1 MGAECRAVKVLG
13 LGVALQ
19 CCPAAVACLFRV
31 ACRDVTWLDLCR
43 EQRTDSSDCPM
54 KPDLTLPVSSQ
65 YPSPAVVQPLPFKP
79 ITLAVSDEQKLE
91 LLELWRSVLKRK
103 WAILGLGLAAAAVAA
118 AVALSIT
125 PVFRSTATLLIE
137 PGKGKIVSIEDVY
150 SSSGLQSR
158 EHYQTQVEI
167 LKSRDVAEHMVRA
180 LKLWQHPEFDPR
192 KASDGWWSQA
202 KSAMGLGAAKVE
214 WTEELLVKEATGRF
228 MSVLSVEPVRLS
240 QLVKLHVESAD
251 RLLAPQVANAL
262 AKAYIESDRE
272 SRFQVSQ
279 QASGF
284 LQERLGDLR
293 DKLNKSEQALQS
305 YREAKGIVNLQ
316 GSAQTLA
323 GQQAGSTNDQLV
335 QARAKRMELQSAYN
349 QVAAAGSNLASIP
362 AVMRD
367 AGVADAQ
374 RQVNDATRQLAL
386 LQQTLG
392 ARNSK
397 VLEAQAQLESA
408 AASLKRQSEAAADG
422 LTREYRAALATEQS
436 LERALGSVRSAVKDV
451 NREEFQLAVLERE
464 VETNRQLYNMFMSR
478 AKETDLAGDVQASV
492 GRVVD
497 SAVPSVIPVRPAKT
511 QIVVMAFALA
521 LFAGALVS
529 MLLDKLDNTVKGGD
543 DAETRLRLPLLTA
556 LPLLEKL
563 DHDHTARLF
572 IDQPDSHHAEAIRT
586 ARTGVLLS
594 NIDVTN
600 KVLLVTSTVPGEG
613 KTTLSINLA
622 LAHAATKRTLL
633 IDADMRRPQVGPR
646 LQMPPGCKGLSNLV
660 SGTSAVAEC
669 LHPVDGSPLLVM
681 PVGDLPPNP
690 LELLLSQRFKDALA
704 ALSEQFEIII
714 IDSPPVELVSEALV
728 LAPMATSTIL
738 VVKALSTPTPMV
750 RKSISRL
757 QRAGANMLGVVVN
770 HLDFSKA
777 QRYHG
782 QYGAGGYGYSYGGY
796 GGYSAAP
803 KAKYS
808 ASKLRGPAGGDA
820 DSDNVSEPRIVS

>member
-1 MGAECRAVKVLG
+1 
-13 LGVALQ
+13 
-19 CCPAAVACLFRV
+19 
-31 ACRDVTWLDLCR
+31 
-43 EQRTDSSDCPM
+43 M
-54 KPDLTLPVSSQ
+54 KPDHSLSVPSQ
-65 YPSPAVVQPLPFKP
+65 FPSPAGLQPPQPLPFKP
-79 ITLAVSDEQKLE
+79 ITLAVSDEQRLE
-91 LLELWRSVLKRK
+91 LLELWRSILKRK
-103 WAILGLGLAAAAVAA
+103 WAILGLAFAAAVVAA
-118 AVALSIT
+118 AVALAIT
-125 PVFRSTATLLIE
+125 PIYRSTSTLLIE
-137 PGKGKIVSIEDVY
+137 AGKGKILSIEDVY
-150 SSSGLQSR
+150 QAAAGQQQR
-158 EHYQTQVEI
+158 EYYQTQVEI
-167 LKSRDVAEHMVRA
+167 LKSRDVAERTVRA
-180 LKLWQHPEFDPR
+180 LKLWEHPEFDPR
-192 KASDGWWSQA
+192 RKGTGWWANA
-202 KSAMGLGAAKVE
+202 KQAMGLGKAKPV
-214 WTEELLVKEATGRF
+214 WTDDSLAEAVVGPF
-228 MSVLSVEPVRLS
+228 QEALSIEPVRLS
-240 QLVKLHVESAD
+240 QLVKVSFESAD
-251 RLLAPQVANAL
+251 AKLAPAVANAL
-262 AKAYIESDRE
+262 AQAFIVSDRE
-272 SRFQVSQ
+272 ARFQVSQ

-293 DKLNKSEQALQS
+293 DKLNKSEQALQT
-305 YREAKGIVNLQ
+305 YREAKGIVNLE

-323 GQQAGSTNDQLV
+323 GQQAGGTNAQLV
-335 QARAKRMELQSAYN
+335 AARARRMELQSAYN
-349 QVAAAGSNLASIP
+349 QVAAAGGNLVGIP

-367 AGVADAQ
+367 PGVAEAQ

-392 ARNSK
+392 ERNSK
-397 VLEAQAQLESA
+397 VLETRAQLEA
-408 AASLKRQSEAAADG
+408 ATASLKRQSEAAADG
-422 LTREYRAALATEQS
+422 LTREYRAALSTEQS

-497 SAVPSVIPVRPAKT
+497 PAVEAERPVKPAKA
-511 QIVVMAFALA
+511 QLVVVAFMLA
-521 LFAGALVS
+521 LFAGSLIS

-556 LPLLEKL
+556 LPVLEKL

-572 IDQPDSHHAEAIRT
+572 LDQPDSHHAEAIRT

-594 NIDVTN
+594 NIDVSN

-613 KTTLSINLA
+613 KTTLAINLA

-633 IDADMRRPQVGPR
+633 IDADMRRPQVGHR
-646 LQMPPGCKGLSNLV
+646 LHMPAGCKGLSNLV
-660 SGTSAVAEC
+660 SGTASAAEC

-704 ALSEQFEIII
+704 ALSEQFEIVI

-738 VVKALSTPTPMV
+738 VVKALSTPTPLV

-757 QRAGANMLGVVVN
+757 QRAGASMLGVVVN

-782 QYGAGGYGYSYGGY
+782 QYGAGSYGYSYGGY
-796 GGYSAAP
+796 GGYVGTP
-803 KAKYS
+803 KARY
-808 ASKLRGPAGGDA
+808 AAGKLRAPGKDGDDDA
-820 DSDNVSEPRIVS
+820 VTEPRIVS